1 MIRTLRGVLGLGA
14 MTIAGVLAGCGD
26 DNPVDPGGVNPPA
39 SVSAQAS
46 SSTTADVT
54 FAPVIGATSYIV
66 ERAPGASGATFA
78 QVGAPTTPPFSDT
91 GLEPNTTYRYR
102 VAAVSGSTTS
112 AFSSDAQVT
121 TLAPGRQVVN
131 VAADITTNTTWVA
144 DNVYR
149 LQGFRK
155 VTSGATLTIQP
166 GTRIEGDFNT
176 VGSSLFVLRGARI
189 QAIGTAA
196 NPIVFTSSQTL
207 GTRQPGDWGGL
218 ILIGNGQINRADPT
232 TLEGTGTTAD
242 NPLINYAGGNNNA
255 DNSGELRYVR
265 VEFAGYAP
273 AENAELNSFTFA
285 AVGSGTALN
294 YLQSL
299 AGLDDS
305 FEWFG
310 GAVDGKYFVSYESGD
325 DHFDMSEGYSG
336 RLQYLVAL
344 QTKILQP
351 RPGAGGVSSD
361 PQGIEND
368 GCNGASCT
376 NGQDSPPLTIPIVAN
391 FTLIGTPTGVTIP
404 AGGGRGM
411 VLRRGTGGFYVNGLI
426 GRWPTA
432 GYSVRDAATTGAR
445 QAAGLLDLDNL
456 LVVETPALIDAE
468 NQVAVDAGANAIV
481 HEAATTAASQL
492 TALPTDPADAA
503 ALDWTPAAG
512 SAAASGGLVTFT
524 GELSTRAGSVVVG
537 TAFRGAADP
546 SGADKWWQ
554 TWTNYADN

>member
-1 MIRTLRGVLGLGA
+1 MIRTFRGALALAAVS
-14 MTIAGVLAGCGD
+14 IAGALAACGD
-26 DNPVDPGGVNPPA
+26 GDNTGPGTISPPA
-39 SVSAQAS
+39 TVSVQAS
-46 SSTTADVT
+46 SATTADVT
-54 FAPVIGATSYIV
+54 FSSVVGATSYIV
-66 ERAPGASGATFA
+66 ERAPGASGGTFA
-78 QVGAPTTPPFSDT
+78 QVGTPAVSPFSDT
-91 GLEPNTTYRYR
+91 GLDPTTTYRYR
-102 VAAVSGSTTS
+102 VAAVSGSATS
-112 AFSSDAQVT
+112 AFSSEATVT
-121 TLAPGRQVVN
+121 TPGLPVVN
-131 VAADITTNTTWVA
+131 VTTDITSNTTWTA
-144 DNVYR
+144 GNIYR
-149 LQGFRK
+149 LLGFRK
-155 VTSGATLTIQP
+155 VTSGATLTIEP

-189 QAIGTAA
+189 QAVGTAGD
-196 NPIVFTSSQTL
+196 PIVFTSSQTV

-218 ILIGNGQINRADPT
+218 IIVGNGTINRADPT
-232 TLEGTGTTAD
+232 TLEGTGTNAD

-265 VEFAGYAP
+265 VEFAGFAP

-285 AVGSGTALN
+285 AVGSGTVLN

-310 GAVDGKYFVSYESGD
+310 GAVDGKYFASYESGD

-336 RLQYLVAL
+336 RLQYLIAL

-351 RPGAGGVSSD
+351 RAGAGGVSSD

-368 GCNGASCT
+368 GCSGASCT
-376 NGQDSPPLTIPIVAN
+376 NGQDSEPFTIPVVAN
-391 FTLIGTPTGVTIP
+391 FTLVGTPAGVTIP

-426 GRWPTA
+426 GRWPSA

-468 NQVAVDAGANAIV
+468 NQVAVDAGANAIE
-481 HEAATTAASQL
+481 HQAATTAASVL

-503 ALDWTPAAG
+503 GLDWTPLGAAT
-512 SAAASGGLVTFT
+512 SGGLATFT
-524 GELSTRAGSVVVG
+524 GELATRAGSVVVG
-537 TAFRGAADP
+537 TAYRGAAEP
-546 SGADKWWQ
+546 GGGNKWWE
-554 TWTNYADN
+554 TWTHYADN